1 VNIHIPIIRFFL
13 YNTCMPFTTIFFDLD
28 DTLYPAS
35 SGIWK
40 MIKDRMNL
48 YMHQHL
54 SIAWDE
60 IPPLRE
66 KLFHEY
72 GTTLRGLQVNYKI
85 DTNEYLSF
93 VHDIPVHEYL
103 KPDISLQQ
111 MLEELPYHKLIF
123 TNADANHAHRV
134 LDALGLQNCF
144 ERIVDI
150 NAVNPYCKPMQPA
163 LKIALDL
170 SGETEPQNCILV
182 DDQPKTTHAGREF
195 GFFTILY
202 GQDGAHKHTANA
214 TLAHLTDLPELLQ
227 AI

>member
-1 VNIHIPIIRFFL
+1 
-13 YNTCMPFTTIFFDLD
+13 MPFTTIFFDLD

-40 MIKDRMNL
+40 LIKDRMNL

-54 SIAWDE
+54 E
-60 IPPLRE
+60 IPWEEIPKLRE

-93 VHDIPVHEYL
+93 VHDIPLHEYL
-103 KPDISLQQ
+103 KPNDSLQH

-134 LDALGLQNCF
+134 LIALGLQNCF

-170 SGETEPQNCILV
+170 SGETEPRNCILV
-182 DDQPKTTHAGREF
+182 DDQPKTTRAGREF
-195 GFFTILY
+195 GFFTILI
-202 GQDGAHKHTANA
+202 GQDDDHKDAANA
-214 TLAHLTDLPELLQ
+214 TLDQLTDLPELLQ
-227 AI
+227 TIKY